1 MRIYTWFA
9 LIIFLISCKK
19 ESSKSTINNNTS
31 KILKETVEEKLFL
44 LPLNKSLSDSTIKF
58 PYKLK
63 ENEISIIIGISY
75 GWFPYDER
83 NHFVYSNDST
93 LKYFKEIIPKEYIK
107 NNKVKY
113 SFKEVELNSDLKSEF
128 ISNLNSSET
137 KLFLNYEQENFK
149 FRTNKVNR
157 SCFIT
162 DSNGYSIHFIQNNNF
177 KSYWHYAPKFALE
190 KCEDSTINKT
200 MLKEFI
206 QLLENWNIE
215 L

>member
-1 MRIYTWFA
+1 MRIYSYFV
-9 LIIFLISCKK
+9 LIFFLISCKK
-19 ESSKSTINNNTS
+19 DSSKSVINNNAS
-31 KILKETVEEKLFL
+31 KILKETVEKKLFL
-44 LPLNKSLSDSTIKF
+44 LPLNKSLSESSIKF
-58 PYKLK
+58 PYELK

-75 GWFPYDER
+75 GWYSYDER
-83 NHFVYSNDST
+83 KHFVYSNDST

-113 SFKEVELNSDLKSEF
+113 SFEEIELNSDLKNKF

-149 FRTNKVNR
+149 LRSNKRNSLCYV
-157 SCFIT
+157 T
-162 DSNGYSIHFIQNNNF
+162 DNNGYSIHFIQNNNF

-190 KCEDSTINKT
+190 KCEDATINKT

-206 QLLENWNIE
+206 KLLENWNIE